1 VKGEARSLEITTIKG
16 FKDILPEETAV
27 WQRVESEARTVFKAF
42 GFREIRTPLLESTD
56 LFIRSI
62 GEETDI
68 VSKEMY
74 SLTDSKGRGITLRPE
89 ATASVVRAYIQH
101 RLYQDNPVQKL
112 FTVGPMF
119 RHERPQKCRFRQ
131 FHQINAEI
139 FGDPGPR
146 SDADIINMAIQL
158 LMSLGIKDLTL
169 NLNSLGCKSCRAGFR
184 EYLRGYLAQRS
195 DPLCPDCRRRANN
208 NPLRVFDCKVEG
220 CRDAVSKAPSILDYI
235 CDECKGHFNR
245 LQGYL
250 EELNIPFILN
260 NRLMRGLDYYSRTT
274 FEIQA
279 QGLGSQN
286 AVAGGGRYDEL
297 VKQLGGPDH
306 PGIGFAIGIER
317 LVTLLDGIDAGD
329 NDSPELF
336 IAWISEKAEDMV
348 FKWINELRRSGIR
361 VEAEYGL
368 KGLKTQMR
376 RADRLGAKRT
386 LIIGDD
392 ELAAGRGILRDMETK
407 EQMEVKL
414 NNPAELLKAI
424 TGGRV

>member
-1 VKGEARSLEITTIKG
+1 
-16 FKDILPEETAV
+16 
-27 WQRVESEARTVFKAF
+27 
-42 GFREIRTPLLESTD
+42 
-56 LFIRSI
+56 
-62 GEETDI
+62 
-68 VSKEMY
+68 
-74 SLTDSKGRGITLRPE
+74 
-89 ATASVVRAYIQH
+89 VVRAYIQH

-119 RHERPQKCRFRQ
+119 RHERPQKGRFRQ

-146 SDADIINMAIQL
+146 SDSDIINMLMQL
-158 LMSLGIKDLTL
+158 FMSLGMTDLTL
-169 NLNSLGCKSCRAGFR
+169 NLNSLGCRSCRAGFR
-184 EYLRGYLAQRS
+184 EDLRNYLAQRS
-195 DPLCPDCRRRANN
+195 DALCPDCRRRANA

-220 CRDAVSKAPSILDYI
+220 CRDTVSGAPSILEYI

-250 EELNIPFILN
+250 EEMNISFILN

-274 FEIQA
+274 FEIRTQR
-279 QGLGSQN
+279 LGAQN

-317 LVTLLDGIDAGD
+317 LMTLLDGIDVKD
-329 NDSPELF
+329 NYSPELF

-368 KGLKTQMR
+368 KGLKIQMK

-407 EQMEVKL
+407 EQIEVEL
-414 NNPAELLKAI
+414 NNPVELLKEIIGSRA
-424 TGGRV
+424 